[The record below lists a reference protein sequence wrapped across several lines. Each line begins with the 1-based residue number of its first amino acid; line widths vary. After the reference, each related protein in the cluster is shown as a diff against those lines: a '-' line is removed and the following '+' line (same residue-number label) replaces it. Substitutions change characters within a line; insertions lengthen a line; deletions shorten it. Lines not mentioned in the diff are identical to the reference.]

1 MQTFIEFISQNQLRM
16 LDIIGAILGL
26 IYIILEYKAD
36 IWFWIVSL
44 IMPLVDMA
52 LYYKAGLYA
61 DFGMA
66 MYYAL
71 ASVYGFVMWKTGGF
85 PLGKSNGKDKA
96 NGKSQESLQIQH
108 FPVSKILPCTLIFLG
123 LWIALFLF
131 LSYAT
136 NSNVPVRDSFTTA
149 LSIIA
154 LWALAHKYIEQW
166 ILWIVVDIIS
176 CWLYIYK
183 GIPFK
188 AILYGLYVIIAI
200 FGYRKWLTFRER

>member
-1 MQTFIEFISQNQLRM
+1 MQDFIDFISEHQLRL
-16 LDIIGAILGL
+16 LDIAGAILGL
-26 IYIILEYKAD
+26 IYIILEYKAN

-66 MYYAL
+66 LYYAM
-71 ASVYGFVMWKTGGF
+71 ASVYGFIVWKTGSFSRKKGNYKE
-85 PLGKSNGKDKA
+85 PLH
-96 NGKSQESLQIQH
+96 IQH
-108 FPVSKILPCTLIFLG
+108 FPLSKILPCSIIFAVLWGGLFIFLDC
-123 LWIALFLF
+123 
-131 LSYAT
+131 AT
-136 NSNVPVRDSFTTA
+136 NSTVPVRDSFTTA

-200 FGYRKWLTFRER
+200 FGYRKWTAMYADI